1 MGSISSP
8 SPSVVKADTPY
19 FTPANNAGAAVN
31 PDDPSTPTLFKPLR
45 IRDVTLKNR
54 IIVSPMCMYSAEPN
68 PASPFLGAPTDY
80 HIAHLGQFALK
91 GAGLVFLEA
100 LAVQANGRISPHDL
114 GLWQDGT
121 DSEQFKGLQRIVR
134 FSHSQG
140 AKVAVQLAHAGRK
153 SSVFPPWVAAQAGQH
168 SLRADE
174 SAFGWPRDVVG
185 PSGGVENIW
194 DPAEG
199 RYWAPRALT
208 TVEIKEVVKAFA
220 KSAELA
226 VKAGVDV
233 VEIHAAHGYLLNQFL
248 SPATNKRTDEYG
260 GSFENR
266 VRIVREVAAAVRAV
280 IPEGMPLFLR
290 ISVTDWLEGQ
300 PVAAESGSWELES
313 SLRLAK
319 LLPELGIDLVDVSS
333 GGIHKDQKIGRG
345 PGYQVDLAGELR
357 KAIRKA
363 GASTLVGGVGLI
375 TEAEQAKSL
384 VQGADEAQ
392 EAEAIV
398 AGSEPKADVVLLA
411 RQFLR
416 EPEWVIVTA
425 KKLGVQVTLPHQF
438 WRAL

>member
-1 MGSISSP
+1 MGSISST
-8 SPSVVKADTPY
+8 SPSVVKADSTPY

-31 PDDPSTPTLFKPLR
+31 PDDPNTPTLFTPLR

-54 IIVSPMCMYSAEPN
+54 IIVSPMCMYSAESDPT
-68 PASPFLGAPTDY
+68 SPFVGALTDY

-91 GAGLVFLEA
+91 GAGLVFVEA
-100 LAVQANGRISPHDL
+100 QAVQPNGRISPHDV
-114 GLWQDGT
+114 GLWQDGA
-121 DSEQFKGLQRIVR
+121 DSEQFKGLQRIVQ

-153 SSVFPPWVAAQAGQH
+153 ASVLPPWVAAQAGKH

-174 SAFGWPRDVVG
+174 SVFGWPKDVVG
-185 PSGGVENIW
+185 PSGGEENIW

-199 RYWAPRALT
+199 TYWAPRELSTA
-208 TVEIKEVVKAFA
+208 EIKEVVQAFA

-233 VEIHAAHGYLLNQFL
+233 IEIHAAHGYLLNQFL

-266 VRIVREVAAAVRAV
+266 VRIVREVATAVRAV
-280 IPEGMPLFLR
+280 IPKGMPLFLR
-290 ISVTDWLEGQ
+290 ISATDWLEGQ
-300 PVAAESGSWELES
+300 PVAAESGSWDLES
-313 SLRLAK
+313 SLRLVEI
-319 LLPELGIDLVDVSS
+319 LPEVGIDLVDVSS
-333 GGIHKDQKIGRG
+333 GGVYKDQKIKLG

-375 TEAEQAKSL
+375 TEAEQAQSI
-384 VQGADEAQ
+384 VQGADEAHQ
-392 EAEAIV
+392 AEAIV
-398 AGSEPKADVVLLA
+398 TAKADVVLLA

-416 EPEWVIVTA
+416 EPEWVITTA
-425 KKLGVQVTLPHQF
+425 KKLGVKVTHPHQF